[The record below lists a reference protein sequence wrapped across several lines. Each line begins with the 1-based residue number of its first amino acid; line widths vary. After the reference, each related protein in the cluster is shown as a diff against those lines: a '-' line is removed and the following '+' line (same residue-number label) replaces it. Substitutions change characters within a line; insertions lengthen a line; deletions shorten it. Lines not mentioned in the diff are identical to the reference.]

1 MEFSLKKLIK
11 EGIAGL
17 TQKGSG
23 DSVFGIDVG
32 SSSIKVVQLRKKS
45 GKAILET
52 YGTLALGPYEEGG
65 TVGQITNLPPEK
77 IALALTDLMRE
88 AQVTASTCSL
98 SIPSTSS
105 LMLIIDVPSTIDE
118 KEFGTVIPTEAR
130 KYIPV
135 PMNEISLDWWMIP
148 KSDAESSGVDSTKNE
163 VLIAAVHNDALERN
177 QQIMKEAKLVP
188 AFYEIEVFSLLRSV
202 LGRELTP
209 VMIVDVG
216 AGKTKVSIVEFGV
229 VRSFHIIN
237 RGGNDITSALSKS
250 LALTYNRAEE
260 LKREFGMKGSPDIRE
275 MADVVRV
282 SVDYILAEVNTVIL
296 SFEKKYQRSI
306 SKVVFTG
313 GGAMLTGFSEYAGKA
328 VSVPV
333 TTGNP
338 FSKVEVPK
346 FLESVLS
353 SIGPEYSTAVGLAI
367 RLLK

>member
-1 MEFSLKKLIK
+1 MEFSFKKLIK
-11 EGIAGL
+11 EGLAGL
-17 TQKGSG
+17 SQNNSG

-32 SSSIKVVQLRKKS
+32 SSSIKVVQLRKKA

-77 IALALTDLMRE
+77 IAPALLDLIRE
-88 AQVTASTCSL
+88 AQVTAKNCAL

-105 LMLIIDVPSTIDE
+105 LMLIIEVPSTISE
-118 KEFGTVIPTEAR
+118 KDLPSVIPTEAR

-148 KSDAESSGVDSTKNE
+148 KSDSESSVDATKNE

-177 QQIMKEAKLVP
+177 QNIMKEAKLTP
-188 AFYEIEVFSLLRSV
+188 SFYEIEVFSLLRSV

-209 VMIVDVG
+209 VMIVDIG

-250 LALTYNRAEE
+250 LSMTYNRAEE
-260 LKREFGMKGSPDIRE
+260 LKREFGMKGSPDVPE
-275 MADVVRV
+275 MANIVRI
-282 SVDYILAEVNTVIL
+282 SADYILAEVNTVIL
-296 SFEKKYQRSI
+296 SFEKKYNRSI

-313 GGAMLTGFSEYAGKA
+313 GGAMLLGFIEYASKA

-333 TTGNP
+333 AEGNP
-338 FSKVEVPK
+338 FSKVEAPK
-346 FLESVLS
+346 FLEGVLS
-353 SIGPEYSTAVGLAI
+353 SVGAEYSTAVGLAI